1 MYAPGSG
8 SFGNIKKDKVV
19 EIINRASDNPVL
31 QLFASGGL
39 EEFTEKYIQPWS
51 HHYRQ
56 IGHPCTA
63 SAFLAILAEKVRTET
78 ERLGREPDFEEM
90 DHIHKELAPRYRFQL
105 SN

>member
-39 EEFTEKYIQPWS
+39 KEFAKKFIKPWS

-63 SAFLAILAEKVRTET
+63 SAFLAILAEKVQTET

-90 DHIHKELAPRYRFQL
+90 DQIHKNLAPQYRFQL